1 MSLKVIQGFAL
12 IWLFFSCNNAVRLP
26 ENTSAEV
33 SDSSA
38 LISESQSVE
47 VSTTA
52 QEMPD
57 SNAKVVLA
65 VLGVMQDGGRP
76 HLGCEKSCCAPETLQ
91 NMNDFLVV
99 SLGIFDREHAQG
111 YMIEATPDFVPQWRT
126 FKGIFPEITLKTFGG
141 IFLTHA
147 HIGHYLGLAYLGKEA
162 FNAHGTPVYAMPRMA
177 EFLKNNGP
185 WSQLV
190 DINNIKIKEINFG
203 TSTTE
208 LNNINVTPI
217 QVPHRDEYSETA
229 GYIIKGKNKK
239 ALFIPD
245 IDKVEKWDRD
255 LSQLAKEF
263 DFLLIDAT
271 FYDSK
276 EINRDIS
283 EIPHPLVTETMN
295 LLIGLNKENRNKVY
309 FIHMNHTN
317 MMLDPNSELSKLIT
331 SKGFNI
337 ARLGQ
342 KLYL

>member
-1 MSLKVIQGFAL
+1 MIRVINLVTFL
-12 IWLFFSCNNAVRLP
+12 I
-26 ENTSAEV
+26 
-33 SDSSA
+33 
-38 LISESQSVE
+38 ISISVNSQSEYIYILGNTQDAGLPHIGCHHPFCEDSFNVYE
-47 VSTTA
+47 EHYSTSIA
-52 QEMPD
+52 
-57 SNAKVVLA
+57 VVNSDLKKYI
-65 VLGVMQDGGRP
+65 L
-76 HLGCEKSCCAPETLQ
+76 
-91 NMNDFLVV
+91 F
-99 SLGIFDREHAQG
+99 
-111 YMIEATPDFVPQWRT
+111 EATPDIT
-126 FKGIFPEITLKTFGG
+126 FQLNNLRKNIFDEFLLPESIY
-141 IFLTHA
+141 ITHA
-147 HIGHYLGLAYLGKEA
+147 HIGHYTGLMYFGREALGAKELM
-162 FNAHGTPVYAMPRMA
+162 VRVLPRMSN
-177 EFLKNNGP
+177 FLQNNGP

-203 TSTTE
+203 SSTKE
-208 LNNINVTPI
+208 LANIDITPVK
-217 QVPHRDEYSETA
+217 VPHRDEYSETA

-245 IDKVEKWDRD
+245 IDKWEKWDRD

-283 EIPHPLVTETMN
+283 EIPHPLVTETID
-295 LLIGLNKENRNKVY
+295 LLSGLNTENRSKVY

>member
-1 MSLKVIQGFAL
+1 L
-12 IWLFFSCNNAVRLP
+12 IRLL
-26 ENTSAEV
+26 NLVTF
-33 SDSSA
+33 
-38 LISESQSVE
+38 LIISISVNSQSEYIYILGNTQDAGLPHIGCQHPFCEDNFNVYE
-47 VSTTA
+47 EHYTTSIA
-52 QEMPD
+52 
-57 SNAKVVLA
+57 VVNSDLKKYI
-65 VLGVMQDGGRP
+65 L
-76 HLGCEKSCCAPETLQ
+76 
-91 NMNDFLVV
+91 F
-99 SLGIFDREHAQG
+99 
-111 YMIEATPDFVPQWRT
+111 EATPDIT
-126 FKGIFPEITLKTFGG
+126 FQLNNLKRNIFDEFLLPESIY
-141 IFLTHA
+141 ITHA
-147 HIGHYLGLAYLGKEA
+147 HIGHYTGLMYFGREALGAKDLMVRVL
-162 FNAHGTPVYAMPRMA
+162 PRMSN
-177 EFLKNNGP
+177 FLQNNGP

-203 TSTTE
+203 SSTKE
-208 LNNINVTPI
+208 LTNIYITPF

-245 IDKVEKWDRD
+245 IDKWEKWDRD
-255 LSQLAKEF
+255 LSQIAKEF

-283 EIPHPLVTETMN
+283 EIPHPLVTETID
-295 LLIGLNKENRNKVY
+295 LLSGLSIENRNKVY

-317 MMLDPNSELSKLIT
+317 MMLDPDSELSRLVL

>member
-1 MSLKVIQGFAL
+1 MIRLLNLVTFL
-12 IWLFFSCNNAVRLP
+12 I
-26 ENTSAEV
+26 
-33 SDSSA
+33 
-38 LISESQSVE
+38 ISISVNSQSEYIYILGNTQDAGLPHIGCQHPFCEDNFNVYE
-47 VSTTA
+47 EHYTTSIA
-52 QEMPD
+52 
-57 SNAKVVLA
+57 VVNSDLKKYI
-65 VLGVMQDGGRP
+65 L
-76 HLGCEKSCCAPETLQ
+76 
-91 NMNDFLVV
+91 F
-99 SLGIFDREHAQG
+99 
-111 YMIEATPDFVPQWRT
+111 EATPDIT
-126 FKGIFPEITLKTFGG
+126 FQLNNLKRNIFDEFLLPESIY
-141 IFLTHA
+141 ITHA
-147 HIGHYLGLAYLGKEA
+147 HMGHYTGLMYFGREALGAKDLMVRVL
-162 FNAHGTPVYAMPRMA
+162 PRMSN
-177 EFLKNNGP
+177 FLQNNGP

-203 TSTTE
+203 SSVKE
-208 LNNINVTPI
+208 LTNIDITPF

-245 IDKVEKWDRD
+245 IDKWEKWDRD

-283 EIPHPLVTETMN
+283 EIPHPLVTETID
-295 LLIGLNKENRNKVY
+295 LLIGLDLENRSKVY

-317 MMLDPNSELSKLIT
+317 MMLDPDSELSKLVT

>member
-1 MSLKVIQGFAL
+1 LIRVLSLVTFL
-12 IWLFFSCNNAVRLP
+12 I
-26 ENTSAEV
+26 
-33 SDSSA
+33 
-38 LISESQSVE
+38 ISISVNSQSEYIYILGNTQDAGLPHIGCQHPFCEDNFNVYE
-47 VSTTA
+47 EHYTTSIA
-52 QEMPD
+52 
-57 SNAKVVLA
+57 VVNSDLKKYI
-65 VLGVMQDGGRP
+65 L
-76 HLGCEKSCCAPETLQ
+76 
-91 NMNDFLVV
+91 F
-99 SLGIFDREHAQG
+99 
-111 YMIEATPDFVPQWRT
+111 EATPDIT
-126 FKGIFPEITLKTFGG
+126 FQLNNLKKNIFDEFLLPESIY
-141 IFLTHA
+141 ITHA
-147 HIGHYLGLAYLGKEA
+147 HIGHYSGLMYFGREALGAKDQIVRVL
-162 FNAHGTPVYAMPRMA
+162 PRMSN
-177 EFLKNNGP
+177 FLQNNGP

-203 TSTTE
+203 LSTKE
-208 LNNINVTPI
+208 LTNIDVTPV

-245 IDKVEKWDRD
+245 IDKWEKWDRD

-283 EIPHPLVTETMN
+283 EIPHPLVTETID
-295 LLIGLNKENRNKVY
+295 LLIGLDLENRNKVY

-317 MMLDPNSELSKLIT
+317 MKLDPDSDLSKLVT

>member
-1 MSLKVIQGFAL
+1 MIRVINLVTFL
-12 IWLFFSCNNAVRLP
+12 I
-26 ENTSAEV
+26 
-33 SDSSA
+33 
-38 LISESQSVE
+38 ISISVNSQSEYIYILGNTQDAGLPHIGCQHPFCEDNFNVYE
-47 VSTTA
+47 EHYTTSIA
-52 QEMPD
+52 
-57 SNAKVVLA
+57 VVNSDLKKYI
-65 VLGVMQDGGRP
+65 L
-76 HLGCEKSCCAPETLQ
+76 
-91 NMNDFLVV
+91 F
-99 SLGIFDREHAQG
+99 
-111 YMIEATPDFVPQWRT
+111 EATPDIT
-126 FKGIFPEITLKTFGG
+126 FQLNNLKKNIFDEFLLPESIY
-141 IFLTHA
+141 ITHA
-147 HIGHYLGLAYLGKEA
+147 HIGHYTGLMYFGREALGSKDLL
-162 FNAHGTPVYAMPRMA
+162 VRVLPRMSN
-177 EFLKNNGP
+177 FLQNNGP

-203 TSTTE
+203 SSTNE
-208 LNNINVTPI
+208 LNNIQITPV

-245 IDKVEKWDRD
+245 IDKWEKWDRD

-276 EINRDIS
+276 EINRDIR
-283 EIPHPLVTETMN
+283 EIPHPLVTETID
-295 LLIGLNKENRNKVY
+295 LLSGLNTESRSKVY